1 MALDIA
7 RHKNI
12 LIKILKD
19 IYTDT
24 SIGPVLGFKGGTA
37 AYLYHGLSRESLDL
51 DFNLLDE
58 TKEDHVFE
66 KIELIAR
73 NYGKIKEHRKKRYNL
88 FLLLSYE
95 DEAPNI
101 KVEVN
106 RREFGSRY
114 EVKSYLGISMKVMV
128 REDMFAHKLVAMY
141 ERIGNANRDI
151 YDVWFFLNNDWPI
164 NKEIVEKR
172 VGVPFKDFLQK
183 CVEVLEKLPDR
194 GILAGMGEL
203 LDEKQKA
210 WVKVNLRKDTIF
222 LLKAAALDRYSEVFT
237 VASSRNLKYTKAP
250 GHTYSGADKLI
261 TSYSDVKNAP
271 IQEIKK
277 QSDETLVVKVISNTT
292 GHEANC
298 YIRSLNDRGVK
309 ELNIVAE
316 KAAEFKEQT
325 YDAFLNHKFK
335 K

>member
-1 MALDIA
+1 MDTA

-51 DFNLLDE
+51 DFDLLDE
-58 TKEDHVFE
+58 AKEDHVFE
-66 KIELIAR
+66 KIEVIAK
-73 NYGKIKEHRKKRYNL
+73 NYGKIKERRKKRYNL

-101 KVEVN
+101 KIEVN
-106 RREFGSRY
+106 RREFGSSY
-114 EVKSYLGISMKVMV
+114 EVKSYLGISMKIMV

-172 VGVPFKDFLQK
+172 TEMSFKDFLQK
-183 CVEVLEKLPDR
+183 CIEALEKLPDR
-194 GILAGMGEL
+194 DILAGIGEL

-210 WVKVNLRKDTIF
+210 WVKAKLRTEVIF
-222 LLKAAALDRYSEVFT
+222 QLKLRLE
-237 VASSRNLKYTKAP
+237 N
-250 GHTYSGADKLI
+250 
-261 TSYSDVKNAP
+261 
-271 IQEIKK
+271 
-277 QSDETLVVKVISNTT
+277 
-292 GHEANC
+292 
-298 YIRSLNDRGVK
+298 
-309 ELNIVAE
+309 E
-316 KAAEFKEQT
+316 K
-325 YDAFLNHKFK
+325 H
-335 K
+335 

>member
-1 MALDIA
+1 MDTA

-37 AYLYHGLSRESLDL
+37 AYVYHGLNRESLDL
-51 DFNLLDE
+51 DFDLLDE
-58 TKEDHVFE
+58 SKEGHVFE
-66 KIELIAR
+66 KIEIIAR
-73 NYGKIKEHRKKRYNL
+73 NYGKIKEHRKKRFSL

-101 KVEVN
+101 KIEIN

-141 ERIGNANRDI
+141 ERIGEANRDI
-151 YDVWFFLNNDWPI
+151 FDVWFFLNNDWPI

-172 VGVPFKDFLQK
+172 TEMSFKDFLQK
-183 CVEVLEKLPDR
+183 CVDTLEKLPDR

-203 LDEKQKA
+203 LNEKQKA
-210 WVKVNLRKDTIF
+210 WAKAKLRTETIF
-222 LLKAAALDRYSEVFT
+222 QLRLKLERES
-237 VASSRNLKYTKAP
+237 
-250 GHTYSGADKLI
+250 
-261 TSYSDVKNAP
+261 
-271 IQEIKK
+271 
-277 QSDETLVVKVISNTT
+277 
-292 GHEANC
+292 
-298 YIRSLNDRGVK
+298 
-309 ELNIVAE
+309 
-316 KAAEFKEQT
+316 
-325 YDAFLNHKFK
+325 
-335 K
+335 